1 MVEFVTAQDREQ
13 IGKAMP
19 QRTVE
24 LLAPVIDGVE
34 GGRIS
39 LIQMQEG
46 LVFRIPHIEGQQV
59 GDRYH
64 AIVEVEDS
72 LGGWGLGGTID
83 SAEGDTLVSIPAGR
97 ALSFRGQSIVL
108 RYFYLEIE
116 NSSSP
121 RKDYFAEDEI
131 YRPVVDEAETEINS
145 AIPLI
150 PLAAVDRGVTV
161 RLRASEALSAGAL
174 VSVYWHGTA
183 IEASYVTHFRIQSHD
198 EGKDVVVG
206 IAPRF
211 LRPNKAGYVQIIYTV
226 ENAGR
231 KLTTSL
237 MEFAV
242 EGNFKAPEAVYGSQG
257 YYRPGLLYLVDEGGR
272 IPMRLSTHGMSV
284 GDVVTFIF
292 SGIRIGTSYVRRQIL
307 ESHHIGE
314 DLLINVPLL
323 HDQLG
328 PSVRALG
335 IVERETGEFV
345 GTPLSR
351 LELPIPD

>member
-183 IEASYVTHFRIQSHD
+183 IEASYVTHFRIQKRCRGWHCSALFAAEQGRLCSD
-198 EGKDVVVG
+198 NLYSGECRSKVDNFTYG
-206 IAPRF
+206 ICSR
-211 LRPNKAGYVQIIYTV
+211 R
-226 ENAGR
+226 
-231 KLTTSL
+231 
-237 MEFAV
+237 EF
-242 EGNFKAPEAVYGSQG
+242 
-257 YYRPGLLYLVDEGGR
+257 
-272 IPMRLSTHGMSV
+272 
-284 GDVVTFIF
+284 
-292 SGIRIGTSYVRRQIL
+292 
-307 ESHHIGE
+307 
-314 DLLINVPLL
+314 
-323 HDQLG
+323 
-328 PSVRALG
+328 
-335 IVERETGEFV
+335 
-345 GTPLSR
+345 
-351 LELPIPD
+351 

>member
-39 LIQMQEG
+39 LIHMQEG

-59 GDRYH
+59 GDRFH

-83 SAEGDTLVSIPAGR
+83 SAEGDTLFSIPAGR

-121 RKDYFAEDEI
+121 SNHYFAEDKI
-131 YRPVVDEAETEINS
+131 YRPVVDEAETDINS
-145 AIPLI
+145 SIPLI
-150 PLAAVDRGVTV
+150 PLAAVDRGVNV

-183 IEASYVTHFRIQSHD
+183 AEASYVSHFRIQSHD

-226 ENAGR
+226 ENAGL

-242 EGNFKAPEAVYGSQG
+242 EGNFKAPEPVYGSQG
-257 YYRPGLLYLVDEGGR
+257 FFLPGQLDLVDEGGR

-284 GDVVTFIF
+284 GDAVTFIF
-292 SGIRIGTSYVRRQIL
+292 SGIRIGTSYVCRQIL

-328 PSVRALG
+328 PSIRALG